1 MNAILN
7 WKPAF
12 LALLTSVSSFLSAEA
27 QQPFVKITAV
37 LSAVRATEANDPS
50 GDKALQLLTEARLV
64 NNEILPYFY
73 GIKGALHEL
82 SPERQMRINEVEQ
95 AIAPFTSDLLKVVE
109 RTSASR
115 TRPNVATQLLSFAP
129 ASAAI
134 KSRIE
139 SLVKSQTASPDMV
152 AEAVDLLF
160 MLQLDDKPFREEII
174 GKLSWRDELHS
185 RAKIGDALFVGVATR
200 WPIPEALDY
209 FSGILSVPLK
219 PGSYPERG
227 GRSKLITDF
236 SLAVEGL
243 SRFGTLG
250 ASCLNL
256 LKARLLELD
265 LQDSDEAQ
273 LVKAIEACIARLEGR
288 AAPEIAV
295 SWKGQLIGVNR
306 QAMSEWTRTSK
317 SAPTVT
323 TPRPKPPPVVQ
334 PPAPK
339 KAPEAKSVAA
349 NEESTT
355 STPWSVIVVL
365 IVAAAGLLWLLV
377 KNRK

>member
-7 WKPAF
+7 WKPSL
-12 LALLTSVSSFLSAEA
+12 LALAIAVSPFLRTEA
-27 QQPFVKITAV
+27 QPSVKITEV
-37 LSAVRATEANDPS
+37 LSALRAIEANDPS
-50 GDKALQLLTEARLV
+50 GDQALRLLSQARLV

-82 SPERQMRINEVEQ
+82 TPDRQMRVTEVEQ
-95 AIAPFTSDLLKVVE
+95 AIAPFTSDILSVIE

-115 TRPNVATQLLSFAP
+115 TRPNAATQLLSFAP
-129 ASAAI
+129 ASDAI

-139 SLVKSQTASPDMV
+139 SLIRNETTSPDMV

-160 MLQLDDKPFREEII
+160 MLQLDDKPFRKEVI
-174 GKLSWRDELHS
+174 GKLAWRNELHS
-185 RAKIGDALFVGVATR
+185 QAKIGDALFVGVATR

-209 FSGILSVPLK
+209 LSGILSVPLT
-219 PGSYPERG
+219 PGSSPERG

-250 ASCLNL
+250 ARCLNL

-273 LVKAIEACIARLEGR
+273 LAKAIEACIARLEGR

-306 QAMSEWTRTSK
+306 QAISEWTRSSK
-317 SAPTVT
+317 TAPTET
-323 TPRPKPPPVVQ
+323 TPTPKPPPMVQ
-334 PPAPK
+334 PPAAK
-339 KAPEAKSVAA
+339 KAPEAKPVVASEA
-349 NEESTT
+349 PTS
-355 STPWSVIVVL
+355 STPWSVVAVL
-365 IVAAAGLLWLLV
+365 IVAATGLLWLLV
-377 KNRK
+377 EKRK

>member
-1 MNAILN
+1 MNTILN
-7 WKPAF
+7 WKPVI
-12 LALLTSVSSFLSAEA
+12 LALTIAASPFLEA
-27 QQPFVKITAV
+27 AAQLPSVKITAV
-37 LSAVRATEANDPS
+37 LSALRATEANDHS
-50 GDKALQLLTEARLV
+50 GDKALRLLTEARLV

-82 SPERQMRINEVEQ
+82 TPERQMRINEVEQ
-95 AIAPFTSDLLKVVE
+95 AIAPFTLDLLNLVE

-115 TRPNVATQLLSFAP
+115 ARPNVATQLLSFAP

-139 SLVKSQTASPDMV
+139 SLVKSQDASPDMV

-209 FSGILSVPLK
+209 LSSILTVPLK

-236 SLAVEGL
+236 GLAVEGL

-250 ASCLNL
+250 AGCLNL
-256 LKARLLELD
+256 LKARLQELD

-273 LVKAIEACIARLEGR
+273 LSKAIEACIARLEGR
-288 AAPEIAV
+288 SAPEIAV

-306 QAMSEWTRTSK
+306 QAMSEWRRLSQTTTIQPPP
-317 SAPTVT
+317 AT
-323 TPRPKPPPVVQ
+323 TPLTVQ

-339 KAPEAKSVAA
+339 KAPSTSPTSTPS
-349 NEESTT
+349 EESTP
-355 STPWSVIVVL
+355 STPWSVVAVL
-365 IVAAAGLLWLLV
+365 IVATIGLLWLLLR
-377 KNRK
+377 NRK